1 MILGDPCLP
10 FCWPNQKLNSRSIKF
25 ETEPYEIL
33 VLDDLSGFGY
43 MMKDRKMGIDLE
55 HAKLVLS
62 KLAKFHAASAIQ
74 YEKVSGQI
82 NL

>member
-1 MILGDPCLP
+1 
-10 FCWPNQKLNSRSIKF
+10 
-25 ETEPYEIL
+25 
-33 VLDDLSGFGY
+33 

>member
-1 MILGDPCLP
+1 V
-10 FCWPNQKLNSRSIKF
+10 KF
-25 ETEPYEIL
+25 ETEPYEII

-43 MMKDRKMGIDLE
+43 VLKDRKVGIDLE

-74 YEKVSGQI
+74 YEKVSVQTK
-82 NL
+82 L